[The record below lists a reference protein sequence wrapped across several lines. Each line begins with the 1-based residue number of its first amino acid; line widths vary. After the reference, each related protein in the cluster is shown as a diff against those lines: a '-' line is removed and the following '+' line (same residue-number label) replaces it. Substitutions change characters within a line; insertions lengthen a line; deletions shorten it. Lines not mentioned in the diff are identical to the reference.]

1 MCNCRQLRQ
10 SITIDQYSSDQTVKL
25 LQEIQAQQQGGPG
38 GKLRSNRQDRGDQK
52 PQVALPDMS
61 TQYVSLC
68 ITSVSINK
76 NTENMH
82 IEFMFTV
89 KVNFIPLI
97 WKLLYNHFKALL
109 AMTN

>member
-1 MCNCRQLRQ
+1 M
-10 SITIDQYSSDQTVKL
+10 IDQYSSDQTVKL

-38 GKLRSNRQDRGDQK
+38 GKLRSNRQDRGNQK

-76 NTENMH
+76 NKENVQ
-82 IEFMFTV
+82 IEFRFTV
-89 KVNFIPLI
+89 KLI
-97 WKLLYNHFKALL
+97 SFP
-109 AMTN
+109 